1 MNFFEQGKKDLT
13 QETEMEILQKQKHE
27 QVFIGRMKKVP
38 GHTMFSYNTVTREIK
53 VAPVKRE
60 AMVDYRTRT
69 PKYKES
75 IIVEKDCIYHQA
87 LNKKN
92 FIKVLKRYGYCIW
105 KSGEPIKVERI

>member
-1 MNFFEQGKKDLT
+1 MDFFEQGKKYFM

-27 QVFIGRMKKVP
+27 QVFIGSKRKVP
-38 GHTMFSYNTVTREIK
+38 GHTMFSFNTVTKEIK

-60 AMVDYRTRT
+60 AMIDYLTRT

-75 IIVEKDCIYHQA
+75 IMVEKDCIYHQA

-92 FIKVLKRYGYCIW
+92 FIKILKRYGYTL
-105 KSGEPIKVERI
+105 

>member
-27 QVFIGRMKKVP
+27 QVFIGSMKKVS
-38 GHTMFSYNTVTREIK
+38 GHTMFSYNTVTKEIK

-60 AMVDYRTRT
+60 AVVDYRTRT

-92 FIKVLKRYGYCIW
+92 FIKILKRYGY
-105 KSGEPIKVERI
+105 SL

>member
-27 QVFIGRMKKVP
+27 QVFIGSMKKVP
-38 GHTMFSYNTVTREIK
+38 GHTMFSYNTVTKEIK

-60 AMVDYRTRT
+60 AMIDYRTRT
-69 PKYKES
+69 PRYKES
-75 IIVEKDCIYHQA
+75 IIIEKNCVYFQA

-92 FIKVLKRYGYCIW
+92 FIKKLKRYGYTL
-105 KSGEPIKVERI
+105 

>member
-1 MNFFEQGKKDLT
+1 MDFFEHVKKDLT
-13 QETEMEILQKQKHE
+13 QETELEILQKQKHE

-38 GHTMFSYNTVTREIK
+38 GHTMFSYNTVTKEIK

-92 FIKVLKRYGYCIW
+92 FIKILKRYGY
-105 KSGEPIKVERI
+105 SL